1 MYEDDTF
8 DEEFED
14 DGFSMMDP
22 IDRII
27 KKLRTDNELTD
38 EEEGF
43 WLGFQRAA

>member
-8 DEEFED
+8 EDEFED
-14 DGFSMMDP
+14 DEFAEP

-27 KKLRTDNELTD
+27 RRLKNDSLLEDD
-38 EEEGF
+38 EEGF